1 MMKSNH
7 EEVCFVMSDE
17 VDDGVHLLAFQEMSL
32 EFDSFA
38 QCGLARLGMQ
48 SFIGLCTITVDD
60 QLQRRVGSVGIGRK
74 QVAPEGWLL
83 PAVRR
88 RVSWPGE
95 LRRLAHVQLRE
106 IRYRL
111 PRFS

>member
-7 EEVCFVMSDE
+7 EEVCFVMSEE
-17 VDDGVHLLAFQEMSL
+17 VDDGVHLLAFKKMSL

-60 QLQRRVGSVGIGRK
+60 QLQRRVSSVGIGR
-74 QVAPEGWLL
+74 
-83 PAVRR
+83 
-88 RVSWPGE
+88 VSG
-95 LRRLAHVQLRE
+95 RRLKDGYCSQFGAQCLGQVNCGG
-106 IRYRL
+106 
-111 PRFS
+111 